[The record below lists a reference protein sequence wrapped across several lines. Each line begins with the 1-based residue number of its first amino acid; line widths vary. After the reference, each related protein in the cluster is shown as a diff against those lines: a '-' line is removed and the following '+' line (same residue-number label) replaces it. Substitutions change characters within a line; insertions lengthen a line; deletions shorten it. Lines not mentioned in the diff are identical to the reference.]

1 MARRGTDTI
10 QILSGSRVE
19 MDATTAANGRD
30 TTPSS
35 GAVVEFVRGTI
46 IDRYV
51 VLGRLGA
58 GGMGVVYVAYDPELD
73 RKVAIKLVR
82 AERSQSGSSGEART
96 RMVREAQ
103 ALARLSHGNVVA
115 VYDVGAV
122 DEDVWLAM
130 ELVEGQTLA
139 AWCAQAR
146 PWREVLN
153 VLIAAG
159 RGLEAAH
166 QAGLVHRDFKPDN
179 VMVGGDGRV
188 RVMDLGLA
196 RWAGEHERPTVDMT
210 EPLGKETDV
219 RPELAALAMRVTQA
233 GSLIGTPF
241 YMAPEQFEGKDAGS
255 AADIFAFCVT
265 AWEALHGERPFAGE
279 KFLDL
284 LANVVSGRPRP
295 PPKGRRVPT
304 WVRRILERGL
314 LRDPTARW
322 PSMAALLAALAH
334 DPIRVRRQV
343 LAIGVAVVGMTAI
356 GYGVATVRND
366 EASMCRS
373 AAAELSTVWNPHRMG
388 EIEQAVRG
396 TGVEYAGR
404 ALDHATEHLDAY
416 AARWITAHNESCE
429 AHRRGNVSDAL
440 FDRKMACLRQRRVE
454 LDATVSVLAQTTRAT
469 VGQLME
475 TAMGLPAVALCEDDA
490 RLLADVAPP
499 ADPDTARAVEQARER
514 LARLQA
520 MERSG
525 QFVQALGDVLALIKD
540 SETLAYPPLLVEAQ
554 LLAGTLYMHTFDM
567 ERALASLDA
576 AIAAGIE
583 ARTDELVADAL
594 NKRMF
599 VLSQIGRAL
608 DALEVAPIARAF
620 VERVGSPPELDANYH
635 NCLGTAYAVIGD
647 QSKAIVEAQA
657 SITILVAHAPDNPLR
672 WAAVNNLTLALSLTD
687 QRDKAGQMLRDTISA
702 LEDRYICHPHFE
714 ALRSEY
720 AWYQFHQG
728 RAAESIANFNRALGC
743 WGDEYPQ
750 FSIYASIGLTRIGLL
765 SGNISEARRHIA
777 RAENFLARINMTT
790 KIDWP
795 TTELELLHF
804 DVELAD
810 GQPQEALRS
819 LNAMRSQG
827 DALDEPYRFSFET
840 RLGLLAQRSNDH
852 NRALEHFAR
861 ARTLLPK
868 NPSRTERGLY
878 FHGLA
883 RSLRASKRDPSE
895 VRAEALRAIEEY
907 GAAGAAYSDRVAEV
921 RAWLAELPLSPR

>member
-1 MARRGTDTI
+1 M
-10 QILSGSRVE
+10 
-19 MDATTAANGRD
+19 TTAATGHD
-30 TTPSS
+30 AVPSS
-35 GAVVEFVRGTI
+35 GAAMEFVRGTV

-82 AERSQSGSSGEART
+82 AEHSRSGSSGESRT
-96 RMVREAQ
+96 RMIREAQ

-122 DEDVWLAM
+122 GGDVWLAM

-139 AWCAQAR
+139 TWCAQAR
-146 PWREVLN
+146 PWREALD

-166 QAGLVHRDFKPDN
+166 RAGLVHRDFKPDN

-196 RWAGEHERPTVDMT
+196 RWAGEHERPAVDMT
-210 EPLGKETDV
+210 ELLGKETDV

-241 YMAPEQFEGKDAGS
+241 YMAPEQFEGKDAGP

-284 LANVVSGRPRP
+284 LASVVSSRPRP

-334 DPIRVRRQV
+334 DPIRVRRHV

-356 GYGVATVRND
+356 GYGVATVRSD
-366 EASMCRS
+366 EASICRG
-373 AAAELSTVWNPHRMG
+373 AAAELSAVWNPQRQVS
-388 EIEQAVRG
+388 IEEAVHG
-396 TGVEYAGR
+396 TGVEYAAR
-404 ALDHATEHLDAY
+404 ALDLPMAHLNGY
-416 AARWITAHNESCE
+416 AAQWITTHTEFCE
-429 AHRRGNVSDAL
+429 AHRRGTVSDAL

-454 LDATVSVLAQTTRAT
+454 LDATISVLAQTTRAT
-469 VGQLME
+469 IGQLSE
-475 TAMGLPAVALCEDDA
+475 TARGLPAVALCEDDA
-490 RLLADVAPP
+490 RLLAHVALP
-499 ADPDTARAVEQARER
+499 ADPDTARAVEHVRER

-540 SETLAYPPLLVEAQ
+540 SETLGYPPVLVEAQ

-567 ERALASLDA
+567 DRALASLDA
-576 AIAAGIE
+576 TIAAGVQVQ
-583 ARTDELVADAL
+583 TDELVADAL
-594 NKRMF
+594 TKRMF
-599 VLSQIGRAL
+599 VLSQIGRAH
-608 DALEVAPIARAF
+608 DALEVAPLVRAF
-620 VERVGSPPELDANYH
+620 VERVGSPLLLDANYH
-635 NCLGTAYAVIGD
+635 NCLGTVYSALGD
-647 QSKAIVEAQA
+647 NSKAITETESAIA
-657 SITILVAHAPDNPLR
+657 ILVAHAPDNPLR
-672 WAAVNNLTLALSLTD
+672 WAAVNNLTFALSATN
-687 QRDKAGQMLRDTISA
+687 RREEAEYMLRDTISV
-702 LEDRYICHPHFE
+702 LEKEYVCHPHIE
-714 ALRSEY
+714 ALRVEY
-720 AWYQFHQG
+720 AWYQLHQG
-728 RAAESIANFNRALGC
+728 RITESGANFNHALGC
-743 WGDEYPQ
+743 WSDEYPQ
-750 FSIYASIGLTRIGLL
+750 LSVYACIGLAKLGLL
-765 SGNISEARRHIA
+765 SGNLGEARRHLT
-777 RAENFLARINMTT
+777 RAENFLTRVTT
-790 KIDWP
+790 KWDLSWLLY
-795 TTELELLHF
+795 ELKLLNF
-804 DVELAD
+804 DVDLAD
-810 GQPQEALRS
+810 NRTQEALSS
-819 LNAMRSQG
+819 LNILKPQG
-827 DALDEPYRFSFET
+827 EVFDERYRFSIET
-840 RLGLLAQRSNDH
+840 RLGLLAQRSNDN

-861 ARTLLPK
+861 AHTSLP
-868 NPSRTERGLY
+868 NNSSHTERGLY
-878 FHGLA
+878 FYGLA
-883 RSLRASKRDPSE
+883 RSLRASKRELPE

-907 GAAGAAYSDRVAEV
+907 EAAGAAYSERVAEV
-921 RAWLAELPLSPR
+921 RTWLAEIPPSPHLGGPHR